1 MNQKILAFGEILWD
15 IIEGEP
21 KIGGAPLNFAGHA
34 RLLGAET
41 GIISSLGEDELGR
54 RARQRLDELGVD
66 QRRVLVSSL
75 ATGEARVEM
84 TAGIPSFTI
93 LENRA
98 WDAIDLSDS
107 LCQEIAR
114 EGWDVLYFGTLAQ
127 RSRKNRDSLERLW
140 KTGAFP
146 RRFYD
151 VNLRQNY
158 YSPEIITASL
168 EAATMAKLN
177 DEEVVLISRMI
188 YKEELGGDDFSE
200 RLRNDFHLELLC
212 LTYGPEG
219 AVIYH
224 GAGEK
229 SVITPPPVKAVDT
242 VGAGDSFSAALV
254 TLYGRSGDVE
264 EAGRGAQ
271 EVASYVVTQ
280 PGAIQPYPDDLRRRL
295 KLEG

>member
-1 MNQKILAFGEILWD
+1 MNQKILAFGEVLWD
-15 IIEGEP
+15 IIGGEP

-34 RLLGAET
+34 RQLGAAA
-41 GIISSLGEDELGR
+41 GIVSALGDDELGR
-54 RARQRLDELGVD
+54 RARTRLEELGVD
-66 QRRVLVSSL
+66 HRRVLSSSL

-84 TAGIPSFTI
+84 NAGIPSFTL

-98 WDAIDLSDS
+98 WDAIDLSEETC
-107 LCQEIAR
+107 LEIAR
-114 EGWDVLYFGTLAQ
+114 EGWDVLYYGTLAQ
-127 RSRKNRDSLERLW
+127 RSRVNRESLRRLW
-140 KTGAFP
+140 STGAFP

-151 VNLRQNY
+151 VNLRQEY
-158 YSPEIITASL
+158 YSPEIIKTSL

-177 DEEVVLISRMI
+177 DEEVDLISRMI
-188 YKEELGGDDFSE
+188 YGEVLGGDGFAE
-200 RLRNDFHLELLC
+200 RLRADYNLELLC
-212 LTYGPEG
+212 LTYGARG

-224 GAGEK
+224 GEK
-229 SVITPPPVKAVDT
+229 EKRVINPPPVEAVDT

-280 PGAIQPYPDDLRRRL
+280 PGAIQPYPAELRRRL
-295 KLEG
+295 NL